1 MRPSASSRKNGRLAA
16 AFGNSRMASG
26 SDTASPQRVVSDG
39 AILALVCVA
48 QFMVVLDISIVNVA
62 LPQIG
67 NSLHYSGVGLQ
78 WVVNAY
84 VLTFA
89 GFLLLG
95 GRTADLLGRRRVF
108 IAGLILFT
116 VASLLGGLAQTS
128 TELTTARA
136 FQGLGG
142 AVLSP
147 ATLTIIMVTFTEGER
162 RNRALG
168 AWSAVAGL
176 GGAFGVIL
184 GGVLTSYLSWR
195 WVFYV
200 NIPIGVAAG
209 IAARVLLQES
219 RHPDAERRL
228 DVQGSLLAT
237 GGLALLVY
245 TIVGTDVHPWGSAR
259 TLISLAVAV
268 ALLAVFVF
276 SQTKVRAPLMPLAL
290 FRSRSVWAAN
300 VVMLLMGVV
309 FFSMWYFLSLYLQD
323 VHGYHPLKTGL
334 LFLPMSVAI
343 IVGAQTAGRVMTRVG
358 PQRLLVLGLGM
369 AAVGFA
375 WLTQLSSTSSYIH
388 GLLGGTLLISFG
400 VGLSFAPL
408 ATAGTAGVHWTQAGL
423 ASGVLNT
430 SRQVGGSIGLATLA
444 TIATDRTHH
453 LYGGTQVQV
462 LLHNPKYAAALTSGY
477 VHAFGTAAVVAAVAS
492 LMALAIPS
500 LARITKPPD
509 PVPAA
514 A

>member
-1 MRPSASSRKNGRLAA
+1 MASS
-16 AFGNSRMASG
+16 
-26 SDTASPQRVVSDG
+26 TATQDPQIERPASDG
-39 AILALVCVA
+39 AILTLVCVA

-62 LPQIG
+62 LPAIG
-67 NSLHYSGVGLQ
+67 RDLHYSGVGLQ

-95 GRTADLLGRRRVF
+95 GRIADLLGRRRVF
-108 IAGLILFT
+108 IAGVILFS

-147 ATLTIIMVTFTEGER
+147 ATLTIIMTTFTEGER

-200 NIPIGVAAG
+200 NIPIGIGAG
-209 IAARVLLQES
+209 IAARILLQES
-219 RHPDAERRL
+219 RRPDAERRI

-245 TIVGTDVHPWGSAR
+245 TIVGTDTHPWGSAR
-259 TLISLAVAV
+259 TLV
-268 ALLAVFVF
+268 LLAISVVILALFLF
-276 SQTKVRAPLMPLAL
+276 TQTRVSAPLMPLTL
-290 FRSRSVWAAN
+290 FRSRSVSAAN
-300 VVMLLMGVV
+300 VVMLLLGVV

-323 VHGYHPLKTGL
+323 VHGYHPLKAGL
-334 LFLPMSVAI
+334 LFLPMSAAI
-343 IVGAQTAGRVMTRVG
+343 IIGAQTAGRLMGRVG
-358 PQRLLVLGLGM
+358 PQRLLVVGLGM
-369 AAVGFA
+369 AAIGFA
-375 WLTQLSSTSSYIH
+375 WLTQLSATSGYVD

-408 ATAGTAGVHWTQAGL
+408 ATAGTSGVHWTQAGL

-430 SRQVGGSIGLATLA
+430 SRQVGGSIGLAALA
-444 TIATDRTHH
+444 TIATDRTTH
-453 LYGGTQVQV
+453 LLGSTPVSYGA
-462 LLHNPKYAAALTSGY
+462 NPQINAALTSGY
-477 VHAFGTAAVVAAVAS
+477 VHAFATAAVVAALAAVA
-492 LMALAIPS
+492 ALAIPS
-500 LARITKPPD
+500 VSR
-509 PVPAA
+509 AA
-514 A
+514 ATP